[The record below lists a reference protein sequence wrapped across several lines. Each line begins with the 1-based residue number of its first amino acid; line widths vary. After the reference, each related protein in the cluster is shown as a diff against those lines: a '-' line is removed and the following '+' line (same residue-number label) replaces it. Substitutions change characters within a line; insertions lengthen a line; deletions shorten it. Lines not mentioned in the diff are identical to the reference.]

1 METLGKWLQI
11 AREARGLSLEQAEQV
26 TRIRRRYL
34 KALEEGNY
42 EALPGGEAQTR
53 GFLRRYAALLGLS
66 PDEAII
72 RYDEEVHG
80 RRPEPPAPPAAPTP
94 ATPAMPINRPHSNW
108 LQVVAVIGLVILLLL
123 GAWWLLSYAGWA
135 PPPASPP
142 EATTAPL
149 MTLSRAAVGATAG
162 QATPAFPVSSS
173 GVTLTLEPTEH
184 VWVRVT
190 ADGAVVFEGLLAPGE
205 APSWTA
211 QERVVVETGNG
222 AGLVAVVN
230 GQSQGPLGERGQVCA
245 RAWAPTG
252 AVDVVAPPGGG

>member
-1 METLGKWLQI
+1 MDTLGKWLQI

-42 EALPGGEAQTR
+42 EALPGGEPQTR
-53 GFLRRYAALLGLS
+53 GFLRRYATLLGLS

-80 RRPEPPAPPAAPTP
+80 RRPEPPAPPATP
-94 ATPAMPINRPHSNW
+94 SPSIPDMPISRPRGNW
-108 LQVVAVIGLVILLLL
+108 LQVVAVIGLVILLIL

-135 PPPASPP
+135 PPPASPLETAP
-142 EATTAPL
+142 APL
-149 MTLSRAAVGATAG
+149 MTLSRAAVAEASG
-162 QATPAFPVSSS
+162 QTTSPFPVSS
-173 GVTLTLEPTEH
+173 GVVTLTLEPTEH
-184 VWVRVT
+184 IWVRVT
-190 ADGAVVFEGLLAPGE
+190 TDGAVAFEGLLMPGE

-211 QERVVVETGNG
+211 QELVLVETGNG
-222 AGLVAVVN
+222 AGLVAVIN

-252 AVDVVAPPGGG
+252 EVEVAAPAGG